1 MRRQQSDGDGGAGE
15 KKERKTKAEVVAG
28 WIVSGTTC
36 RRENYQG
43 RTRKTGLNGGVS

>member
-1 MRRQQSDGDGGAGE
+1 MGWGCRGKEGDEDQSGGGS
-15 KKERKTKAEVVAG
+15 G

-36 RRENYQG
+36 RRENYPE